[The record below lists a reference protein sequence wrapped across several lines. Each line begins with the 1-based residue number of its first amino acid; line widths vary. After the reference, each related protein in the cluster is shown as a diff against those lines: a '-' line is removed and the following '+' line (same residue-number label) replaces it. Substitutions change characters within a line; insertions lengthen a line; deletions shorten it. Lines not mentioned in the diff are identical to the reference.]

1 MNSVVRKKLLM
12 ADDDVNSTAAVALFF
27 EAQTSKCAPGG
38 QRSALWLLMKRSRIG
53 RMGTV
58 GIFVGVTLSVE
69 PSAPS
74 VAISRSGV
82 VWGHRSV
89 VCPAHRPETR
99 EDWNPRPA
107 VRPDV
112 NVTAKGAP
120 SSTF

>member
-1 MNSVVRKKLLM
+1 MCSLMTVGTARRQGRSLPMRTGNFLMNSVVRKKLLM
-12 ADDDVNSTAAVALFF
+12 AYGDVNSTAAVALFF

-82 VWGHRSV
+82 VWGH
-89 VCPAHRPETR
+89 
-99 EDWNPRPA
+99 
-107 VRPDV
+107 
-112 NVTAKGAP
+112 
-120 SSTF
+120 